1 LVTFFQAF
9 SALTLLVGWQEGH
22 PACKK
27 LSSGVLAWLSVWS
40 GCVLVTFL
48 LFETSGFASES
59 NIEVGFSKF
68 VKPISDAQIK
78 QTVSLKLVLMP
89 VLVLTDHKHC

>member
-1 LVTFFQAF
+1 M
-9 SALTLLVGWQEGH
+9 VGCWRGYLSGARCRLAYG
-22 PACKK
+22 PADAKK
-27 LSSGVLAWLSVWS
+27 RAVKQV
-40 GCVLVTFL
+40 CVLVTFL
-48 LFETSGFASES
+48 FFETPGFASES

-68 VKPISDAQIK
+68 MKPISDAQIK